1 MRFGD
6 VNLHQANE
14 VYFRVEIQ
22 IFEVTSC
29 DIRSTSRERKPHHD
43 PEKSAIRTIARAP
56 TMTSRY
62 TLALIAVLI
71 TAPSVAAS
79 GNTIGTF
86 CDDGFNCDD
95 VVCDNVLTVRR
106 NPVPCRC
113 HFFSLTHGRIVVRP
127 VV

>member
-1 MRFGD
+1 
-6 VNLHQANE
+6 
-14 VYFRVEIQ
+14 
-22 IFEVTSC
+22 
-29 DIRSTSRERKPHHD
+29 
-43 PEKSAIRTIARAP
+43 
-56 TMTSRY
+56 MTSRY

-79 GNTIGTF
+79 EDIIGTH
-86 CDDGFNCDD
+86 CAGGSNCPD

-113 HFFSLTHGRIVVRP
+113 HFFIFPTADVRP

>member
-1 MRFGD
+1 MRHPID
-6 VNLHQANE
+6 VLE
-14 VYFRVEIQ
+14 K
-22 IFEVTSC
+22 TP
-29 DIRSTSRERKPHHD
+29 SRPRKR
-43 PEKSAIRTIARAP
+43 ATRTIARAP

-79 GNTIGTF
+79 EDTIGTR
-86 CDDGFNCDD
+86 CAGGSNCPD